1 MATTE
6 QKCPCLFH
14 DFGLFARA
22 ASRYIW
28 SIMKFHV
35 NAPRW
40 VSGALLLFWALLG
53 AGEARATVFNVVRYL
68 EPGQSDLGVEPE
80 FILSSG
86 AGFGANFRFSQGLN
100 ELSNA
105 SFIIGTGGG
114 PRRFRIGAN
123 LTADFFPDTDGQPGI
138 GLGLQALYSRVGLR
152 SAGTGITETYGDAG
166 TQGRFESLLMPYIHN
181 RFSNPGGDVE
191 PFFSLPYGFSIRD
204 GRFQVSSAVAVG
216 SFFHMSR
223 QVAYAL
229 ELNVGINNAEST
241 LSGGAVYTFQ

>member
-1 MATTE
+1 
-6 QKCPCLFH
+6 
-14 DFGLFARA
+14 
-22 ASRYIW
+22 
-28 SIMKFHV
+28 MKFHM
-35 NAPRW
+35 NAFRW
-40 VSGALLLFWALLG
+40 VLGVSFLCLAVLG
-53 AGEARATVFNVVRYL
+53 ATDARASLFNVVRYL
-68 EPGQSDLGVEPE
+68 EPGQSSLGLEPE
-80 FILSSG
+80 FVLSSG
-86 AGFGANFRFSQGLN
+86 AGFGANFRFSQGIN

-114 PRRFRIGAN
+114 PRQFRIGAN
-123 LTADFFPDTDGQPGI
+123 ITADFFPDTDGQPGI
-138 GLGLQALYSRVGLR
+138 GLGLQTLYSRVGLR
-152 SAGTGITETYGDAG
+152 SAGTGITETFGSPG
-166 TQGRFESLLMPYIHN
+166 TQGRFESLLLPYIHN

-223 QVAYAL
+223 QVAYSL